1 MWAFKPSE
9 KPRDLFK
16 PLIFLPK
23 QWGQWW
29 YLDLKFFWRISEM
42 IPAKILGDFLE
53 HQSVIPGFAVI
64 VLLMSL
70 MLL

>member
-1 MWAFKPSE
+1 MWTFKPSE

-16 PLIFLPK
+16 PLIFYPSNGVK
-23 QWGQWW
+23 WW
-29 YLDLKFFWRISEM
+29 YLDLKFFWGISEI